1 MAFGAD
7 QRPERNARRLH
18 TVRPDEGE
26 SSQLDANDHQ
36 VSSLGGDRKI
46 EGSALG
52 TVGDQ
57 RP

>member
-1 MAFGAD
+1 MALGAD

-18 TVRPDEGE
+18 SLRADEGE
-26 SSQLDANDHQ
+26 SGQLDANDYQ
-36 VSSLGGDRKI
+36 VSSLGGDRKV

-52 TVGDQ
+52 TVGHQ

>member
-7 QRPERNARRLH
+7 QRAERYARRLH
-18 TVRPDEGE
+18 TLRPDEGE
-26 SSQLDANDHQ
+26 PGQLDANDHQ
-36 VSSLGGDRKI
+36 VSGLGGDREV

-57 RP
+57 RS